1 MKWIC
6 RNLSSLSD
14 TFYEGSDVVLPKSIL
29 VIVDRVIYNNQEL
42 VDTESE
48 EWEIKKK
55 DWFEKIGIKAG
66 KVRVVVQN
74 VGCQNKRF
82 GRNSL
87 WRRTFASVSM
97 CWDYISAGNNILN
110 PNGHHDQI
118 ILLFGIISNSR
129 QSVGICRLYVPKNP
143 VSHHGWQTKKILQF
157 RSSKTVFPVI
167 FLNILFKNIAPFF
180 F

>member
-1 MKWIC
+1 M
-6 RNLSSLSD
+6 
-14 TFYEGSDVVLPKSIL
+14 VL
-29 VIVDRVIYNNQEL
+29 VDRVIYNNQEL

-87 WRRTFASVSM
+87 
-97 CWDYISAGNNILN
+97 
-110 PNGHHDQI
+110 
-118 ILLFGIISNSR
+118 
-129 QSVGICRLYVPKNP
+129 
-143 VSHHGWQTKKILQF
+143 
-157 RSSKTVFPVI
+157 
-167 FLNILFKNIAPFF
+167 
-180 F
+180 

>member
-1 MKWIC
+1 MTKLLQFAFVFKIKWIC

-55 DWFEKIGIKAG
+55 KNWFKKIGIQAG
-66 KVRVVVQN
+66 KIRVVVQN
-74 VGCQNKRF
+74 VGFQNKRF

-87 WRRTFASVSM
+87 WRRTFASVSLL
-97 CWDYISAGNNILN
+97 YHISAGSNILN
-110 PNGHHDQI
+110 PNSHRDQI
-118 ILLFGIISNSR
+118 IPLFGIISNSK
-129 QSVGICRLYVPKNP
+129 QSVGICRLCMQKFA
-143 VSHHGWQTKKILQF
+143 I
-157 RSSKTVFPVI
+157 
-167 FLNILFKNIAPFF
+167 
-180 F
+180 